1 LLFTGAEGSIH
12 PSPVPALP
20 DTRFRLVVEEV
31 DDETGAKP
39 DAVGAA
45 ERKRARAIEKFIILY
60 WSFDPTWLLFVPG
73 GLLDIILYYIVVF
86 SIFESIKG
94 V

>member
-20 DTRFRLVVEEV
+20 DTTFRIVVDEV

-45 ERKRARAIEKFIILY
+45 ERKRARAIEKFI
-60 WSFDPTWLLFVPG
+60 LLE
-73 GLLDIILYYIVVF
+73 
-86 SIFESIKG
+86 FESYFTIIPLSG
-94 V
+94 WFIR